1 MDIFQEDYHA
11 IVTSLWKKVDW
22 LLDIYSALTFSVK
35 SDRIFKIM
43 KSFVNDLYDYIYT
56 GEQAENNKDE
66 SGDDEGIDIKL
77 IGDENATNANNENVI
92 EID

>member
-1 MDIFQEDYHA
+1 
-11 IVTSLWKKVDW
+11 
-22 LLDIYSALTFSVK
+22 
-35 SDRIFKIM
+35 M

-77 IGDENATNANNENVI
+77 IGDENATNANNENFI

>member
-1 MDIFQEDYHA
+1 
-11 IVTSLWKKVDW
+11 
-22 LLDIYSALTFSVK
+22 
-35 SDRIFKIM
+35 M

-66 SGDDEGIDIKL
+66 SGDDEGIYIKL

-92 EID
+92 EIDWLFMCPFLFQIVLDLEKKILITFQKLVSKKWLFR